1 MAIPVAM
8 VLGAA
13 LGATAWLSDVTD
25 HPWSV
30 LIPANTIAAWALVAF
45 AAGTVGWSVVGGAAR
60 GQIALVTAVVIYYL
74 GYALFGEGWRS
85 ASAVRAATIWGA
97 LALVAGPGLGL
108 AGGVWRRGPPALRAM
123 AVGVPSGILVVEGWL
138 TLDPLQRD
146 PNAAL
151 VSVAEILLG
160 TALPIVAARGG
171 PRLLALG
178 SAALVA
184 LATVVGLVVVIPG
197 LRSAASTF

>member
-1 MAIPVAM
+1 
-8 VLGAA
+8 
-13 LGATAWLSDVTD
+13 
-25 HPWSV
+25 
-30 LIPANTIAAWALVAF
+30 
-45 AAGTVGWSVVGGAAR
+45 
-60 GQIALVTAVVIYYL
+60 
-74 GYALFGEGWRS
+74 
-85 ASAVRAATIWGA
+85 
-97 LALVAGPGLGL
+97 
-108 AGGVWRRGPPALRAM
+108 M
-123 AVGVPSGILVVEGWL
+123 AVGLPSGILLVEGWL
-138 TLDPLQRD
+138 TLDPLQHD

-160 TALPIVAARGG
+160 AALPIVAARGG